1 MKKELGKKLDFYLK
15 WGINGLKV
23 SLLILAVLVVFSV
36 LSSLQIYPSN
46 KLFSMLLSAPKT
58 SVDFLAMSG
67 GIILFVALPFVIG
80 VRVGMSS
87 KK

>member
-1 MKKELGKKLDFYLK
+1 MKKELRKKLDFYLK
-15 WGINGLKV
+15 WGTSGLKV

-36 LSSLQIYPSN
+36 LGSLQIYPSN
-46 KLFSMLLSAPKT
+46 KLFSMLLAAPKT
-58 SVDFLAMSG
+58 SVDFLAMFG
-67 GIILFVALPFVIG
+67 GIILFIALPFTIG